1 MEFHKYADLFPLLTG
16 EEFDALVEDIKEN
29 GLIEP
34 IYLYQNQILD
44 GRNRWKACEAAGV
57 EPVFNEYNG
66 SDPLSFA
73 VSLNIKRRHL
83 NASQLAMLGAALMPM
98 LQAEAAAR
106 KAGARWKENVDQANL
121 PGQARDIAAKM
132 VGLKAERYI
141 DYAVTITEKAP
152 ELADDVRAGTMPIG
166 QAYEI
171 AKASGQEAVRKD
183 IAKQVREKHAT
194 VAATRTIVAQK
205 TGKTVPAQTPQE
217 KRELEGMSAWQWGLK
232 ELRKL
237 ISTLDKKTATM
248 VKKNLEDTLK
258 KIDSRLADL
267 EE

>member
-1 MEFHKYADLFPLLTG
+1 MDFHKYADLFPLLTG

-44 GRNRWKACEAAGV
+44 GRNRWKACGVAGV
-57 EPVFNEYNG
+57 EPAFSEYKGN
-66 SDPLSFA
+66 DPLTFA

-83 NASQLAMLGAALMPM
+83 NPSQLAMLGAALMPL
-98 LQAEAAAR
+98 LQAEATERKGKAA
-106 KAGARWKENVDQANL
+106 AGEDMAKLPYLGTSRDQ
-121 PGQARDIAAKM
+121 AAKM
-132 VGLKAERYI
+132 VGLKAARYI
-141 DYAVTITEKAP
+141 DYAVTITEDAP
-152 ELADDVRAGTMPIG
+152 ELVDAVRAGDMPIG
-166 QAYEI
+166 QAREI
-171 AKASGQEAVRKD
+171 AKASDQEAVRKD

-217 KRELEGMSAWQWGLK
+217 KRELDGMSAWQWGLK

-237 ISTLDKKTATM
+237 ISTLDKKTANM